1 MDVTVVGTRV
11 NRSTKALFQL
21 GCSRSQ
27 PLLAEVGRIVT
38 VPIAEPVFHMIDLF
52 AILRPGR
59 YLGGGP

>member
-11 NRSTKALFQL
+11 DGSAKALFQL

-27 PLLAEVGRIVT
+27 PLLAELGRIVT
-38 VPIAEPVFHMIDLF
+38 VQIAEPVLDMIDLF
-52 AILRPGR
+52 AVLHPGR